1 MKKILVILNHVTAG
15 MGSDEQAQLP
25 PGGKKAAMG
34 PAETLVPLFK
44 EKDAEIIATLY
55 CGDQYYV
62 SHPEEVNQKFIG
74 FAKKFGADAVLCGP
88 AMHYPNFGMMAGSL
102 AKALANNGIPAAA
115 AMSAE
120 NPAVEEFRETIPIIK
135 MPKKGGIGL
144 NQSYKNM
151 VECVTVLAQIGELTA
166 EEQEL
171 LF

>member
-55 CGDQYYV
+55 CGDQYYA

-74 FAKKFGADAVLCGP
+74 FAKKFGADAVLCGL

-120 NPAVEEFRETIPIIK
+120 NPAVEEFRETVPIIK

-151 VECVTVLAQIGELTA
+151 AECVTVLAQRGELSS

>member
-1 MKKILVILNHVTAG
+1 MRKIIIILNHVTAG

-34 PAETLVPLFK
+34 PAETLVPYFK

-55 CGDQYYV
+55 CGDQYYLE
-62 SHPEEVNQKFIG
+62 HPEEVNKKFVG

-88 AMHYPNFGMMAGSL
+88 AMHYPNFGKMAGGL
-102 AKALANNGIPAAA
+102 TKALTDNGVPAAA
-115 AMSAE
+115 AMSIE
-120 NPAVEEFRETIPIIK
+120 NPAVEEFRESIPIIK

-151 VECVTVLAQIGELTA
+151 AECVTVLAQRGELTVQ
-166 EEQEL
+166 EQKL

>member
-44 EKDAEIIATLY
+44 EKKMLRLLQLY
-55 CGDQYYV
+55 TVVIKYYV

-102 AKALANNGIPAAA
+102 AKH
-115 AMSAE
+115 
-120 NPAVEEFRETIPIIK
+120 
-135 MPKKGGIGL
+135 
-144 NQSYKNM
+144 
-151 VECVTVLAQIGELTA
+151 
-166 EEQEL
+166 
-171 LF
+171 